1 MTKEEIFAKIK
12 EILVSDFEVDEAVC
26 APTASLMDD
35 LDLDSIDFV
44 DMIVKM
50 KEYIPER
57 INPDVFRNVRTLQD
71 VVDKLEPYVNKTAAA
86 Q

>member
-1 MTKEEIFAKIK
+1 MTKEEIFSKIK
-12 EILVSDFEVDEAVC
+12 EILVKDFEVDEAACTPAANLV
-26 APTASLMDD
+26 DD

-57 INPDVFRNVRTLQD
+57 INPDVFKNVRTLQD
-71 VVDKLEPYVNKTAAA
+71 VVDKLEPYVNKAASA